1 VINSGRRTSA
11 RSKAAGPGSADCGP
25 RSGRSPWPALYRR
38 LGDGL
43 VVLAIGPEAQH
54 DKRGFDRAVRLAE
67 DRLKEIEGWHG
78 G

>member
-1 VINSGRRTSA
+1 MYKRQAPLR
-11 RSKAAGPGSADCGP
+11 
-25 RSGRSPWPALYRR
+25 RSPWRALYRR

-67 DRLKEIEGWHG
+67 DRLKEIEE
-78 G
+78 

>member
-1 VINSGRRTSA
+1 M
-11 RSKAAGPGSADCGP
+11 
-25 RSGRSPWPALYRR
+25 
-38 LGDGL
+38 GDGL

>member
-1 VINSGRRTSA
+1 MINSGRRTPA
-11 RSKAAGPGSADCGP
+11 RPKGSRAGIRELRP
-25 RSGRSPWPALYRR
+25 RSGRSPRRAPYRR

-54 DKRGFDRAVRLAE
+54 DKRGSDRAARLAE

>member
-1 VINSGRRTSA
+1 MINSGRRTPA
-11 RSKAAGPGSADCGP
+11 RSKAAGPGSA
-25 RSGRSPWPALYRR
+25 SPAPLWPIAVAGAVPA

-43 VVLAIGPEAQH
+43 VVLAIGPEARH
-54 DKRGFDRAVRLAE
+54 DKRGFDRAMRLAE